1 MHPNTT
7 RWGRFP
13 FWWFSVAG
21 INADHIAVLAAIS
34 VHTNKSGVCVV
45 SQGALA
51 ALLKRSRPWVNRVIG
66 ELANSGILEKQC
78 RKKANSNLANAYYV
92 NFLPTK
98 EIEFHLQSKTGD
110 ETEAEWGEGARH
122 QDDTPCHVGDAP
134 CHVGDTIEQIKNNK
148 LTPTLAREMPLPSH
162 ENHEKIIP
170 PENWWPSP
178 EFISRAEKICPGI
191 DVESSIIHFISKSFA
206 NKYRYYPHAI
216 GHAWLS
222 WCIEDRTKF
231 TPKATPSHRPSQ
243 ERFLAW
249 GLAAQNS

>member
-34 VHTNKSGVCVV
+34 IHADKSGVCVV

-66 ELANSGILEKQC
+66 ELANSGVILEKQY
-78 RKKANSNLANAYYV
+78 RKKANSNLANAYCV
-92 NFLPTK
+92 NFLPK
-98 EIEFHLQSKTGD
+98 EIQFNLQSKTRNKTG
-110 ETEAEWGEGARH
+110 AEWGGEPCH
-122 QDDTPCHVGDAP
+122 QDDTPCHQD
-134 CHVGDTIEQIKNNK
+134 DTIEQIKNNK
-148 LTPTLAREMPLPSH
+148 FTPALARETPTHQS
-162 ENHEKIIP
+162 HEKIIP
-170 PENWWPSP
+170 PENWRPSA
-178 EFISRAEKICPGI
+178 ELISRAEKICPGI
-191 DVESSIIHFISKSFA
+191 NVESSIIHFISKSFA
-206 NKYRYYPHAI
+206 NKYRYYPNAI

-222 WCIEDRTKF
+222 WCIEDF
-231 TPKATPSHRPSQ
+231 TPKSTPSHRPSQ